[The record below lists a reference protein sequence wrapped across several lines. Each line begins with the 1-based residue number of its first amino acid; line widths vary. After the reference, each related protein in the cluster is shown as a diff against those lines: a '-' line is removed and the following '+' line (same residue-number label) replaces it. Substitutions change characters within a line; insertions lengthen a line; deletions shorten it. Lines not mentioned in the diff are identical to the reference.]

1 MGSYLVGIAF
11 DRNSDDNSD
20 DSKPINVRLRALR
33 CLFSVTSKDALE
45 QITGITID
53 KLKFVSFIH
62 PYDRVDSGNWR
73 LLHSRNYMSA
83 LEFVSDLEVLGLT
96 HTLKSFTS
104 CNKLEVV
111 KSVLALKSK
120 TAIRLA
126 TRLCQHFGIKS
137 DDIWNNILTKMCSK
151 EMVMYFVLN
160 RAHFLLLR

>member
-1 MGSYLVGIAF
+1 
-11 DRNSDDNSD
+11 
-20 DSKPINVRLRALR
+20 
-33 CLFSVTSKDALE
+33 
-45 QITGITID
+45 
-53 KLKFVSFIH
+53 
-62 PYDRVDSGNWR
+62 
-73 LLHSRNYMSA
+73 MSA